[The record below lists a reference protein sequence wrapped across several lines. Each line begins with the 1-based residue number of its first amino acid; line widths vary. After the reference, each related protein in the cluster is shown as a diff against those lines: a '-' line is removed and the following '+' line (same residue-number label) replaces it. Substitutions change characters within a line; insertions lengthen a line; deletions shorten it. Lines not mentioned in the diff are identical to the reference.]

1 MKRLYVIQWKV
12 SGYTKQYI
20 AETIDEVQRI
30 IGSFLET
37 DEDCKIL
44 VDYTIR
50 THYLDD
56 YIGG

>member
-1 MKRLYVIQWKV
+1 MKRLYVIQWKD

-20 AETIDEVQRI
+20 AENIEEVQRI

-37 DEDCKIL
+37 DEDGKIL

>member
-1 MKRLYVIQWKV
+1 MERLYVIQWKD

-20 AETIDEVQRI
+20 AENIEEVQRI

-37 DEDCKIL
+37 DEDGKIL
-44 VDYTIR
+44 VDYTIK